1 MAATSAKTK
10 IILLSCGSFNP
21 ITHMHLRLFELAK
34 DALNRTGLFDVI
46 AGFISPVNDAYGKE
60 GLLPATHRL
69 EMIRLATQTSDWIKL
84 DDWEAKQPEWQRTRL
99 VLDNAKER
107 LSKGDPLYSHLQLNG
122 SSARIKLLCGADM
135 LESFAV
141 PDLWSTEDMTSITGE
156 YGMVVITRSG
166 SNPEEF
172 VSKTELLNKRKNN
185 IHIVPDLIYNEISAT
200 KIRAALRN
208 GESVRYLI
216 PDSVIDYIHNNNL
229 YK

>member
-1 MAATSAKTK
+1 
-10 IILLSCGSFNP
+10 
-21 ITHMHLRLFELAK
+21 MHLRLFELAK

-60 GLLPATHRL
+60 GLLPAKHRL

-141 PDLWSTEDMTSITGE
+141 PDLWSTED
-156 YGMVVITRSG
+156 VRPVFL
-166 SNPEEF
+166 F
-172 VSKTELLNKRKNN
+172 V
-185 IHIVPDLIYNEISAT
+185 HIVVVVVVVVVAISLNTSFYFVKELILICICLKFSFKCILLIIVRDFISCYT
-200 KIRAALRN
+200 F
-208 GESVRYLI
+208 
-216 PDSVIDYIHNNNL
+216 
-229 YK
+229 